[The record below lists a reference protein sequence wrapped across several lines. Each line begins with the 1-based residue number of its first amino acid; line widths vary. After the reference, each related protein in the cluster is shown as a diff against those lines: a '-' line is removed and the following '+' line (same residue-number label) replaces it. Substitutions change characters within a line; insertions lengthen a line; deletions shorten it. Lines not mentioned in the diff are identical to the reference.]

1 MPISQYWVIWVL
13 FKYLGKMP
21 LLKRIKRMF
30 LNFAGVFRS
39 NSQPTQAKMST
50 EASQTSSELWTVQ
63 PKISQLAQWRS
74 RIILRIL
81 GHYGALWGIMGR
93 FQKGYFKIHSGKSHS
108 AP

>member
-1 MPISQYWVIWVL
+1 
-13 FKYLGKMP
+13 MP

-63 PKISQLAQWRS
+63 PKISQLAQ
-74 RIILRIL
+74 
-81 GHYGALWGIMGR
+81 
-93 FQKGYFKIHSGKSHS
+93 
-108 AP
+108 